1 MAHDRSSSSNLM
13 LVPGDVDA
21 DEVPED
27 VFSSVALFE
36 WRVDDVE
43 RLCVEREGFSLG
55 GDGQAED
62 TPEDVVESG
71 DTPRAAV
78 RASELLR

>member
-1 MAHDRSSSSNLM
+1 MF
-13 LVPGDVDA
+13 VPGDVDA
-21 DEVPED
+21 DELPDEA
-27 VFSSVALFE
+27 FSSVALLE
-36 WRVDDVE
+36 CLVEEVE
-43 RLCVEREGFSLG
+43 RLCGERWVFSLG

-71 DTPRAAV
+71 ETPRASV